1 MFERILLAVDGSR
14 NSAKAIPVAAD
25 LASRYGSDVLVFHV
39 REHEV
44 ALGLDVDAETPDEA
58 MNLVDG
64 IVRELKDAG
73 VSVRGEIVR
82 VPLGQTPRAILDAAR
97 DENVSL
103 IVMGTRGLSEWSRL
117 LMGSVAHKVVHL
129 AAIPVLVVR

>member
-25 LASRYGSDVLVFHV
+25 LAARYGSDVLVFHV

-58 MNLVDG
+58 MTLVDG
-64 IVRELKDAG
+64 IVRELKDMG

-82 VPLGQTPRAILDAAR
+82 VPIGQTPRAILDAAR